1 MLEAYAVCQSLIRAL
16 AQLVRVIKKF
26 DRDLGDQL
34 QRAGSSTLLNVGE
47 GQRRSGGDRG
57 RFFGYASGS
66 AGEVMAVLDA
76 ARAWGWPLDDREAR
90 AHADRLLGLL
100 YGLIHGPKRLRR

>member
-1 MLEAYAVCQSLIRAL
+1 MLEAYAVCQSLISAL
-16 AQLVRVIKKF
+16 APLVRGIKKF
-26 DRDLGDQL
+26 DRDLADQL

-47 GQRRSGGDRG
+47 AQRRSGGDRG

-100 YGLIHGPKRLRR
+100 YGLIHGPKRFR

>member
-16 AQLVRVIKKF
+16 APLVRVIKKF

-34 QRAGSSTLLNVGE
+34 QRAGSSTLLNTGE